1 MPVLGGRNTGAVS
14 TLSSSASMI
23 SPLNPLPSPWAS
35 GSSDASSAFSPASV
49 VSDTSATTPSSGGAI
64 RLNRVPTSVRLA
76 AELIKQPSAGTSP
89 QIQTIGL
96 HHNTPS
102 SSSGTGPGTPSG
114 TPAEGSQSSEGS
126 RTNRDLG
133 AASSM
138 PPPALPHSKPPFNIG
153 KGRPT
158 LSVPATPSST
168 RNHSF
173 ADKAPAS
180 TVEPG
185 PPRRIPSSGSLAPP
199 TSFKAPAGQM
209 PKLRPSAPPQ
219 TDSSPASTSAAAQA
233 KTHRYRTSMH
243 EASFQSGFARTASAN
258 WPPAQSQTT
267 PSTAILPPGLGLGL
281 DMPQTAIRLTDDES
295 VDPAAPSQEPGAP
308 RMRSVTGQDYAM
320 DLAGIGSMGDAASH
334 ASMIMQS
341 RQAKLQR
348 WRPTSSGTTVSDS
361 MALFSY
367 ADNTDWAG
375 GKTPTSRI
383 QPINHCRLTCHA
395 LCTAGYSTGTMGSST
410 QIRFAYRCLVSW
422 RRLTACTDD
431 HAFRLG
437 LSGG

>member
-35 GSSDASSAFSPASV
+35 GSSDASSAFSPASL
-49 VSDTSATTPSSGGAI
+49 VSDTSATTASSGGAI

-76 AELIKQPSAGTSP
+76 AELIKQPSAGASS
-89 QIQTIGL
+89 QTQSGGQ
-96 HHNTPS
+96 HHTTPS

-126 RTNRDLG
+126 RPNRDLG
-133 AASSM
+133 ATTSM

-173 ADKAPAS
+173 ADKPPSS

-185 PPRRIPSSGSLAPP
+185 PPRRTPSSGSLAPP
-199 TSFKAPAGQM
+199 TSFKAPTGQI

-219 TDSSPASTSAAAQA
+219 TDSSPASTSATAQA

-243 EASFQSGFARTASAN
+243 EASFQSGFAKAASAN

-267 PSTAILPPGLGLGL
+267 PSTAISPPALGLGL

-295 VDPAAPSQEPGAP
+295 VEHGGPSQEPGAP

-348 WRPTSSGTTVSDS
+348 WRPSSSGTTVSS
-361 MALFSY
+361 
-367 ADNTDWAG
+367 
-375 GKTPTSRI
+375 
-383 QPINHCRLTCHA
+383 
-395 LCTAGYSTGTMGSST
+395 
-410 QIRFAYRCLVSW
+410 
-422 RRLTACTDD
+422 
-431 HAFRLG
+431 
-437 LSGG
+437 

>member
-1 MPVLGGRNTGAVS
+1 MPVLGGRNGGAVS

-35 GSSDASSAFSPASV
+35 GSEASSAFSPASV
-49 VSDTSATTPSSGGAI
+49 VSDTSATTPSSGGGAI

-89 QIQTIGL
+89 QVQTIGL

-102 SSSGTGPGTPSG
+102 SSSETGPGTPSG
-114 TPAEGSQSSEGS
+114 TPADSSQSSEGTRS
-126 RTNRDLG
+126 NRNLG
-133 AASSM
+133 ATSSM

-168 RNHSF
+168 RNNSF
-173 ADKAPAS
+173 AEKGPAS
-180 TVEPG
+180 TTESG

-199 TSFKAPAGQM
+199 TSFRPPAGQI

-219 TDSSPASTSAAAQA
+219 TDSSPATTSAAAQA

-243 EASFQSGFARTASAN
+243 EASFQSGFARAVSAN
-258 WPPAQSQTT
+258 WPAAQSQTT
-267 PSTAILPPGLGLGL
+267 PSTAIPPPGLGLGL
-281 DMPQTAIRLTDDES
+281 DMPQTAIRLTDAE
-295 VDPAAPSQEPGAP
+295 AAETSGPSQEPGAP
-308 RMRSVTGQDYAM
+308 RMRSVTGQDYAAM

-348 WRPTSSGTTVSDS
+348 WRPTSSGTTVSL
-361 MALFSY
+361 AI
-367 ADNTDWAG
+367 
-375 GKTPTSRI
+375 P
-383 QPINHCRLTCHA
+383 
-395 LCTAGYSTGTMGSST
+395 
-410 QIRFAYRCLVSW
+410 VS
-422 RRLTACTDD
+422 
-431 HAFRLG
+431 
-437 LSGG
+437 

>member
-1 MPVLGGRNTGAVS
+1 MPVLGGRNGGAVS

-35 GSSDASSAFSPASV
+35 GSEASSAFSPASG
-49 VSDTSATTPSSGGAI
+49 VSDTSATTQSSGSGAI

-76 AELIKQPSAGTSP
+76 AELIKHPSAGTSP
-89 QIQTIGL
+89 QVQTVGL
-96 HHNTPS
+96 HHTTPS

-114 TPAEGSQSSEGS
+114 TPADGSSES
-126 RTNRDLG
+126 DAPRPSRDLAG
-133 AASSM
+133 TSSM

-168 RNHSF
+168 RVNSF
-173 ADKAPAS
+173 AETGPS
-180 TVEPG
+180 GTTESG

-199 TSFKAPAGQM
+199 TSFKAPAGQL

-219 TDSSPASTSAAAQA
+219 TDSSPASASAAAQA

-243 EASFQSGFARTASAN
+243 EASFQSGFARAVSAN
-258 WPPAQSQTT
+258 WPAQAATT
-267 PSTAILPPGLGLGL
+267 PSTAIPPPGLGLGL
-281 DMPQTAIRLTDDES
+281 DMPQTAIRLTGADVEPS
-295 VDPAAPSQEPGAP
+295 GPSQDPGAP
-308 RMRSVTGQDYAM
+308 RIRSVTGQDYAM

-348 WRPTSSGTTVSDS
+348 WRPTSSGTSVRDL
-361 MALFSY
+361 AHSY
-367 ADNTDWAG
+367 
-375 GKTPTSRI
+375 R
-383 QPINHCRLTCHA
+383 
-395 LCTAGYSTGTMGSST
+395 
-410 QIRFAYRCLVSW
+410 V
-422 RRLTACTDD
+422 
-431 HAFRLG
+431 
-437 LSGG
+437 